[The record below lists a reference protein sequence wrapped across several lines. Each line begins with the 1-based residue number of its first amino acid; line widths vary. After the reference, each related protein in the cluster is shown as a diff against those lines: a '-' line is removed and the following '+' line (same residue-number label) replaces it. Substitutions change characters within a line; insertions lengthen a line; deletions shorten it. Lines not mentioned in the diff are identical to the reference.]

1 LNGAFK
7 IELRDFREKITVGS
21 VSILTLLTAA
31 AIWVGIDQEYGLI
44 VLAGIVGILLIYAF
58 VKHPKFW
65 LYFVAVFSGT
75 YFVETKPG
83 VSAYD
88 VITGIFLLGGL
99 FFWLIWV
106 IGVKKVRLFRN
117 SADKALLIFFLFAPF
132 NAVIAIINEVTF
144 LDWVR
149 EFGSYAM
156 ILYYFPIRY
165 HIREKK
171 EIITFLSCF
180 SIAVLYCVFN
190 QFYAYNQRAI
200 SMAVY
205 AFELERSLRINQTLF
220 TAATIFGMV
229 FTLYTKKPIL
239 KTLLLIF
246 TVLSFGAL
254 LVSFS
259 RTFWVILIAVIL
271 IMMFYIDKKSRIQ
284 ILTATIVIMAAIFGI
299 VYFVFKENTV
309 VILKVAEKRLTS
321 TTKGQKDESVQIRFS
336 EYEKVFD
343 GIWNYPL
350 AGNGLGKK
358 ISFFDPFGLY
368 TIKTNIIHNGY
379 LWFLFRFGI
388 PASLL
393 IFFFYLYYLFK
404 LEKLARK
411 TEDKFT
417 KTLYLSCFMLMLL
430 MIISDFTSAQFMYRD
445 GIFTSVIAIA
455 FAEKFVNY
463 NRNNNQIE
471 LRNDKQSG

>member
-1 LNGAFK
+1 MGEILNIGLK
-7 IELRDFREKITVGS
+7 EFRANLTFTS
-21 VSILTLLTAA
+21 VSILTLITAFG
-31 AIWVGIDQEYGLI
+31 IWAGIDQEYGLI
-44 VLAGIVGILLIYAF
+44 VLASILACLFIYAF
-58 VKHPKFW
+58 IKYPKFW

-88 VITGIFLLGGL
+88 VITGIFLLVGL
-99 FFWLIWV
+99 LLWFIWM
-106 IGVKKVRLFRN
+106 IGFKKVKLIRN
-117 SADKALLIFFLFAPF
+117 SADKSLLIFFLLAPF
-132 NAVIAIINEVTF
+132 NAIIAIINEVSF
-144 LDWVR
+144 LDWLR

-156 ILYYFPIRY
+156 ILYYFPIRH
-165 HIREKK
+165 HIKEKRD
-171 EIITFLSCF
+171 IIIFLSCF
-180 SIAVLYCVFN
+180 SVSVLYCVFN

-229 FTLYTKKPIL
+229 FTLHTRKLLL
-239 KTLLLIF
+239 KIILLIF
-246 TVLSFGAL
+246 TILSFAAL
-254 LVSFS
+254 IVSFS
-259 RTFWVILIAVIL
+259 RTFWVILIAVVF

-284 ILTATIVIMAAIFGI
+284 IITATIIIMATIFGI
-299 VYFVFKENTV
+299 VYLIFRENTFV
-309 VILKVAEKRLTS
+309 LLKVAEKRLSS
-321 TTKGQKDESVQIRFS
+321 TAKGQKDESVQIRFS
-336 EYEKVFD
+336 EYEKVLD
-343 GIWNYPL
+343 GIKAYPL
-350 AGNGLGKK
+350 SGNGMGKK

-368 TIKTNIIHNGY
+368 TNHTNIIHNGY

-393 IFFFYLYYLFK
+393 IFYFYLYYLFR

-411 TEDKFT
+411 TEDKFS
-417 KTLYLSCFMLMLL
+417 KTLYLGCFLLILL

-445 GIFTSVIAIA
+445 GIFTSLIAIA

-463 NRNNNQIE
+463 KRNNKQNE
-471 LRNDKQSG
+471 LTNDKQS